1 MKNKLSSSIH
11 SLSADKKLSIFK
23 KIFWILINVVNNNL
37 APKKVINKDSLIKV
51 KKLNINPSQINWN
64 LLNPRYRMSPSRLAC
79 DLFWSELPWELIKG
93 EIGQINTFDTG
104 CGKGWYAL
112 FLNKLI
118 NLNSYVGI
126 DFYKRDNWQ
135 KLMNQNSFITLIE
148 NSSSNISKFVD
159 KETNFFITQSAI
171 EHFNYDLKYFQ
182 QIKTFID
189 KNKTNTIQ
197 IHLFPSPVCLWLYLF
212 HGVRQ
217 YNFRAI
223 IQIIDI
229 FKSTNSYFRIYPL
242 GGNSSNLFHFL
253 NITIP
258 SVFKKLNKES
268 DDQYT
273 EKMNKE
279 FIDQYTKKLKN
290 SVLKDLKRGISDNP
304 SFYALVIH
312 SNFSKVIF

>member
-11 SLSADKKLSIFK
+11 TLSADKKLSLFK
-23 KIFWILINVVNNNL
+23 KIFWLFINFVNNNL
-37 APKKVINKDSLIKV
+37 APKKVNFKESVIKV
-51 KKLNINPSQINWN
+51 KKLNIIPSQINWN
-64 LLNPRYRMSPSRLAC
+64 LLNPRYRMSPSRLIG
-79 DLFWSELPWELIKG
+79 DMFWSVLPWELIKD

-104 CGKGWYAL
+104 CGRGLYAL

-118 NLNSYVGI
+118 KNMNSYVGV
-126 DFYKRDNWQ
+126 DFCKRDNWQ

-148 NSSSNISKFVD
+148 NSSSNISEFID
-159 KETNFFITQSAI
+159 KETNLFITQSAI
-171 EHFNYDLKYFQ
+171 EHFNYDLEYFQ

-189 KNKTNTIQ
+189 QEKTNTIQ

-217 YNFRAI
+217 YNFRSI
-223 IQIIDI
+223 MQIIDI

-258 SVFKKLNKES
+258 SLFKKWNAEFN
-268 DDQYT
+268 DQYT
-273 EKMNKE
+273 EK
-279 FIDQYTKKLKN
+279 LKN
-290 SVLKDLKRGISDNP
+290 SVSRDLQRGISDNP

>member
-11 SLSADKKLSIFK
+11 TLSADKKLSLFK
-23 KIFWILINVVNNNL
+23 KIFWLFINFVNNNL
-37 APKKVINKDSLIKV
+37 APKKVNFKESVIKV
-51 KKLNINPSQINWN
+51 KKLNIIPSQINWN
-64 LLNPRYRMSPSRLAC
+64 LLNPRYRMSPSRLIG
-79 DLFWSELPWELIKG
+79 DLFWSLLPWELIKD

-104 CGKGWYAL
+104 CGKGFYAL

-118 NLNSYVGI
+118 NNMNSYVGI
-126 DFYKRDNWQ
+126 DFCKRDNWE
-135 KLMNQNSFITLIE
+135 KLMDKNSFITLIE
-148 NSSSNISKFVD
+148 NSSSNISEFIN
-159 KETNFFITQSAI
+159 KETNLFITQSAI
-171 EHFNYDLKYFQ
+171 EHFNYDLEYFQ

-189 KNKTNTIQ
+189 KNKKNIIQ

-223 IQIIDI
+223 MQIIDI
-229 FKSTNSYFRIYPL
+229 FKTTNSYFRIYPL

-258 SVFKKLNKES
+258 SLFKKWNVECNDL
-268 DDQYT
+268 
-273 EKMNKE
+273 
-279 FIDQYTKKLKN
+279 YTKKLKN
-290 SVLKDLKRGISDNP
+290 SVSRDLKRGISDNP

>member
-11 SLSADKKLSIFK
+11 TLSADKKLSLFK
-23 KIFWILINVVNNNL
+23 KIFWLFINFVNNNL
-37 APKKVINKDSLIKV
+37 APKKVNFKESVIKV
-51 KKLNINPSQINWN
+51 KKLNIIPSQINWN
-64 LLNPRYRMSPSRLAC
+64 LLNPRYRMSPSRLIG
-79 DLFWSELPWELIKG
+79 DMFWSVLPWELIKD

-104 CGKGWYAL
+104 CGRGLYAL

-118 NLNSYVGI
+118 KNMNSYVGV
-126 DFYKRDNWQ
+126 DFCKRDNWQ

-148 NSSSNISKFVD
+148 NSSSNISEFID
-159 KETNFFITQSAI
+159 KETNLFITQSAI
-171 EHFNYDLKYFQ
+171 EHFNYDLEYFQ

-189 KNKTNTIQ
+189 KNKKNIIQ

-217 YNFRAI
+217 YNFRSI
-223 IQIIDI
+223 MQIIDI

-258 SVFKKLNKES
+258 SLFKKWNAEFN
-268 DDQYT
+268 DQYT
-273 EKMNKE
+273 EK
-279 FIDQYTKKLKN
+279 LKN
-290 SVLKDLKRGISDNP
+290 SVSRDLQRGISDNP

>member
-11 SLSADKKLSIFK
+11 TLSADKKLSVFK
-23 KIFWILINVVNNNL
+23 KIFWILINFVNNNL
-37 APKKVINKDSLIKV
+37 APKKVNNNQSLIKV
-51 KKLNINPSQINWN
+51 KKLNIIPNQINWN
-64 LLNPRYRMSPSRLAC
+64 LLNPRYRMSPSRLIG
-79 DLFWSELPWELIKG
+79 DLFWSVLPWELIKG
-93 EIGQINTFDTG
+93 EIGQIYTFDTG

-112 FLNKLI
+112 YLKKLI
-118 NLNSYVGI
+118 DINSYVGI

-135 KLMNQNSFITLIE
+135 QLMNQNSFITLIE
-148 NSSSNISKFVD
+148 NSSSNISEFID
-159 KETNFFITQSAI
+159 KETNLFITQSAI
-171 EHFNYDLKYFQ
+171 EHFNYDLEYFQ
-182 QIKTFID
+182 QIKKFID

-197 IHLFPSPVCLWLYLF
+197 IHLFPSPVCLWLYLL

-223 IQIIDI
+223 MQIIDI

-258 SVFKKLNKES
+258 SLFKKWNE
-268 DDQYT
+268 
-273 EKMNKE
+273 ECN
-279 FIDQYTKKLKN
+279 DQYTKKLKN
-290 SVLKDLKRGISDNP
+290 AVSRDLKRGISDNP

>member
-1 MKNKLSSSIH
+1 MQILKNKLSSSIH
-11 SLSADKKLSIFK
+11 TLSADKKLSVFK
-23 KIFWILINVVNNNL
+23 KIFWIFINFLNNNL
-37 APKKVINKDSLIKV
+37 APKKVNNKKSLIKV
-51 KKLNINPSQINWN
+51 KKLNIIPSQINWN
-64 LLNPRYRMSPSRLAC
+64 LLNPRYQMSPSRLIG

-93 EIGQINTFDTG
+93 EIGEINTFDTG
-104 CGKGWYAL
+104 CGRGLYAL

-118 NLNSYVGI
+118 NNMNSYVGI
-126 DFYKRDNWQ
+126 DFHKRDNWQ

-148 NSSSNISKFVD
+148 NSSSNISEFFD
-159 KETNFFITQSAI
+159 KETNLFITQSAI
-171 EHFNYDLKYFQ
+171 EHFNYDLEYFQ
-182 QIKTFID
+182 QIKKFID
-189 KNKTNTIQ
+189 KNKTNIIQ

-223 IQIIDI
+223 MQIIDI

-242 GGNSSNLFHFL
+242 GGNASNLFHFL

-258 SVFKKLNKES
+258 SIFKRWN
-268 DDQYT
+268 
-273 EKMNKE
+273 
-279 FIDQYTKKLKN
+279 IDSNAQYTKKLKN
-290 SVLKDLKRGISDNP
+290 SVFRDLKGGISDNP